1 MGKIK
6 VFFSLNYNSQKL
18 IIPLAQEYN
27 IDFWC
32 KEILVS
38 SIAEIEFVINLKI
51 TCEDKTIIV
60 K

>member
-6 VFFSLNYNSQKL
+6 VFFSLNCNSQKL
-18 IIPLAQEYN
+18 IIPLAQEYD

-32 KEILVS
+32 KEIIVS

-51 TCEDKTIIV
+51 TCEDEIIIV